1 MEVIP
6 NLEEQKS
13 MKKQSENNNIT
24 RREALK
30 KTGKYA
36 AATAAATFI
45 ILNPKQSQA
54 ASPVPDPGWGKAP
67 KQKPESEL
75 ENKEQEA

>member
-1 MEVIP
+1 
-6 NLEEQKS
+6 
-13 MKKQSENNNIT
+13 MKKGKIQNRIT

-45 ILNPKQSQA
+45 LLNPKQSQA
-54 ASPVPDPGWGKAP
+54 SSPAPPGWSKSSIRNKGQYTADDASKA
-67 KQKPESEL
+67 
-75 ENKEQEA
+75 

>member
-1 MEVIP
+1 
-6 NLEEQKS
+6 
-13 MKKQSENNNIT
+13 MKTQNKIIT
-24 RREALK
+24 RREAIK

-54 ASPVPDPGWGKAP
+54 ASAVPDPGWGEAP
-67 KQKPESEL
+67 KDIDGKNLDDKAE
-75 ENKEQEA
+75 KA

>member
-1 MEVIP
+1 
-6 NLEEQKS
+6 
-13 MKKQSENNNIT
+13 MKNKQNSEKKNIS
-24 RREALK
+24 RREAIL

-54 ASPVPDPGWGKAP
+54 ASLPDPGWGKANP
-67 KQKPESEL
+67 KPNPDKLDMDDSS
-75 ENKEQEA
+75 KA

>member
-1 MEVIP
+1 
-6 NLEEQKS
+6 
-13 MKKQSENNNIT
+13 MKEKIS

-54 ASPVPDPGWGKAP
+54 ASPAPPGWSEAP
-67 KQKPESEL
+67 KKQI
-75 ENKEQEA
+75 ENKEEKV

>member
-1 MEVIP
+1 
-6 NLEEQKS
+6 
-13 MKKQSENNNIT
+13 MKNKVKKEKKIIS

-54 ASPVPDPGWGKAP
+54 ASPPDPGWD
-67 KQKPESEL
+67 
-75 ENKEQEA
+75 

>member
-1 MEVIP
+1 
-6 NLEEQKS
+6 
-13 MKKQSENNNIT
+13 MKNKVKKEKKIIS

-54 ASPVPDPGWGKAP
+54 TSQAPTPGWD
-67 KQKPESEL
+67 
-75 ENKEQEA
+75 